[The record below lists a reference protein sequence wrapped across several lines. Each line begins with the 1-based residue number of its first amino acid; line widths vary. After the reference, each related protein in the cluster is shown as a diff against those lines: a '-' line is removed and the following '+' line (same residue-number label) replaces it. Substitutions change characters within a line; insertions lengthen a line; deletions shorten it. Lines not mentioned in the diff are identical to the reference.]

1 MNRRTALSENFI
13 LVTGRTIRQASGMH
27 KGKYTDKYRRAV
39 TVVEMNAEDMAR
51 LGIAEGRLVR
61 LHTPTGQVEAPV
73 HAGSLPPK
81 MVFIPMGPV
90 ANELVG
96 PETDGTGM
104 PTFKGLTVEVEP
116 A

>member
-1 MNRRTALSENFI
+1 MSENFI
-13 LVTGRTIRQASGMH
+13 LVTGRTVKQANGMH
-27 KGKYTDKYRRAV
+27 KGKDTDKYRRAV
-39 TVVEMNAEDMAR
+39 TVVEMNPEDMAR
-51 LGIAEGRLVR
+51 LGIAEGRVVQLR
-61 LHTPTGQVEAPV
+61 TPAGKVEAPV
-73 HAGSLPPK
+73 QAGALPPK

>member
-1 MNRRTALSENFI
+1 MSEHFT
-13 LVTGRTIRQASGMH
+13 LVTGRTVKQASGMH
-27 KGKYTDKYRRAV
+27 KGKNTDAYRRAV
-39 TVVEMNAEDMAR
+39 TVVEMNPEDMAR
-51 LGIAEGRLVR
+51 MGVIEGGIVR
-61 LHTPTGQVEAPV
+61 LRTSTAQVEAPAR
-73 HAGSLPPK
+73 AGALPLK

-116 A
+116 V